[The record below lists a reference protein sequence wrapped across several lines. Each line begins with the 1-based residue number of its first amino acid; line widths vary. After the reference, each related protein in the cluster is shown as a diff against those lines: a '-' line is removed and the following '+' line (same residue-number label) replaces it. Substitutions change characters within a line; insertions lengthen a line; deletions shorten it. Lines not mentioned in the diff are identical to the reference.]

1 MSSTLAYP
9 AKISS
14 ANFTGPVLHTEDTA
28 FFNMAEPLLSIG
40 QNSKTRMVLL
50 LFMGGTQ
57 ACDFLLKDESR
68 AKTRALHTHIP
79 SNLLRS
85 HCRRSKHTKLQKT
98 SAPTISFIKNKPW
111 GKLDQC
117 HGSREGASNCIPHD
131 ATPIENPLLQPRR
144 STEKKRCQMICFCLI
159 QTRGRN
165 YLYVTVLYNTI

>member
-1 MSSTLAYP
+1 MR
-9 AKISS
+9 
-14 ANFTGPVLHTEDTA
+14 PVLHTEDTA
-28 FFNMAEPLLSIG
+28 FFNMAEPLVSIG

-144 STEKKRCQMICFCLI
+144 STEEKHSCYKKMPDDL
-159 QTRGRN
+159 GRN
-165 YLYVTVLYNTI
+165 YLYVTVLYNTIRDHQDQQRRLSMTNKPE